1 MMMDVLE
8 ATSVKVESNRVIDLE
23 TDVDFSWLQP
33 KQCLRT
39 RIVDVKQ
46 GRQNGV

>member
-1 MMMDVLE
+1 MMTDVLE

-33 KQCLRT
+33 KQGLRT